1 MHFYKVCGYGTYPT
15 QHLPTTAS
23 HEGATI
29 TIIAQN
35 LDRIKTDQKSIVVHC
50 SKQQATE
57 TNPMLYSVYSTGC
70 AMDREVWR
78 CDQQGFVFIVKVLIH
93 E

>member
-1 MHFYKVCGYGTYPT
+1 MHLFTVCGYGAYPT
-15 QHLPTTAS
+15 QHLPTIAS

-29 TIIAQN
+29 TIIVQN
-35 LDRIKTDQKSIVVHC
+35 LDSIKTDQKSIVVHR

-57 TNPMLYSVYSTGC
+57 SNPMLYSTGC
-70 AMDREVWR
+70 VMDREAWR
-78 CDQQGFVFIVKVLIH
+78 RDLQGFVFIVKVLMIH